1 MKYTNY
7 YKQTQILLV
16 VCVTWFTSC
25 SQPHF
30 RDTNYHYS
38 IPAQLADGIMIG
50 NIANSKIDSFKIIEL
65 TKLILKDSF
74 PNIHSLLIAKDNK
87 LVYENYFSGKDEN
100 WGSGLGYAKHDINI
114 LHDTRSIS
122 KSVVAA
128 CIDIA
133 IKQKK
138 INGIDDPIFNYLK
151 DYNQYKIKKVI
162 TIRQLLTMSSNIE
175 WDEDVPHGTS
185 ANDETQMQRSS
196 NLIKYVLS
204 RPMKTDSPSVWKY
217 NSGGVQILAEIIKS
231 VSGDNLDKF
240 AEKYLFIPLGITNY
254 KLTKSHRKFLAAA
267 SGLRLCSR
275 DLLKIGF
282 LYLNKGWWNGK
293 QIITENR
300 VGLTNNLTNLS
311 NYICQ

>member
-25 SQPHF
+25 SQTHF

-38 IPAQLADGIMIG
+38 IPAQLADGIMID
-50 NIANSKIDSFKIIEL
+50 NIAHSNIDSFKIIEL

-114 LHDTRSIS
+114 LHDTRSIF
-122 KSVVAA
+122 KSVEAA

-133 IKQKK
+133 IQQKK
-138 INGIDDPIFNYLK
+138 INSINGPIFNYLK
-151 DYNQYKIKKVI
+151 DYIQYRTKENEAI

-204 RPMKTDSPSVWKY
+204 RPMKTDSTTVWK
-217 NSGGVQILAEIIKS
+217 
-231 VSGDNLDKF
+231 
-240 AEKYLFIPLGITNY
+240 
-254 KLTKSHRKFLAAA
+254 
-267 SGLRLCSR
+267 
-275 DLLKIGF
+275 
-282 LYLNKGWWNGK
+282 
-293 QIITENR
+293 
-300 VGLTNNLTNLS
+300 
-311 NYICQ
+311 